1 MDTADYRRVE
11 RAIRFLEAHAAEQ
24 PSLGAVA
31 EHLGLSPYHFQRL
44 FRRWAGVSPKRFLQ
58 HLTVQAAKR
67 HLRDSASVLEA
78 TFAAGLSSPGRLH
91 DLFVSVEAVT
101 PGQFKGRGAG
111 LVLRYGVHPTPF
123 GACLLA
129 LSERGICALWFVEE
143 AGEGAAVEA
152 LQREW
157 PDARLSEDRDA
168 TGEAVTRIFHRPW
181 RVEEG
186 RLPLFLR
193 GTNFQLKVWQAL
205 LQIPEGAVVSYGTL
219 AGALGVPAAARA
231 VGSAVGK
238 NPIAYLIP
246 CHRVLRGSG
255 EVGGYRWDTM
265 RKKALLAREF
275 TAVVRAV

>member
-11 RAIRFLEAHAAEQ
+11 RAIRFLEEYATEQ
-24 PSLGAVA
+24 PSLEAVA
-31 EHLGLSPYHFQRL
+31 EHVGLSPYHFQRL

-78 TFAAGLSSPGRLH
+78 TFGAGLSSPGRLH
-91 DLFVSVEAVT
+91 DLFVAVEAVT
-101 PGQFKGRGAG
+101 PGQFKGRGVG
-111 LVLRYGVHPTPF
+111 LVLRYGFHPTPF

-129 LSERGICALWFVEE
+129 LSERGICALWFVGE
-143 AGEGAAVEA
+143 AGEGAAVEE
-152 LQREW
+152 LQGEW
-157 PDARLSEDRDA
+157 RGAGLLEDQNA
-168 TGEAVTRIFHRPW
+168 TGGAVARIFDRPW

-205 LQIPEGAVVSYGTL
+205 LQIPEGAVVSYATL
-219 AGALGVPAAARA
+219 AGGLGMPAAARA
-231 VGSAVGK
+231 VGSAVGR

-255 EVGGYRWDTM
+255 EVGGYRWDSV
-265 RKKALLAREF
+265 RKKALLARELA
-275 TAVVRAV
+275 TAGNAL

>member
-11 RAIRFLEAHAAEQ
+11 RAIRFLEEHAAEQ
-24 PSLGAVA
+24 PSLEAVA
-31 EHLGLSPYHFQRL
+31 ECVGLSPYHFQRL
-44 FRRWAGVSPKRFLQ
+44 FRRWAGVSPKRYLQ

-67 HLRDSASVLEA
+67 HLRDAASVLEA
-78 TFAAGLSSPGRLH
+78 TFATGLSSPGRLH

-111 LVLRYGVHPTPF
+111 LVLRYGFHPTPF

-143 AGEGAAVEA
+143 AGEGAAVGE
-152 LQREW
+152 LQGEW
-157 PDARLSEDRDA
+157 RGARLLEDQDA
-168 TGEAVTRIFHRPW
+168 TGGAVARIFTRRW
-181 RVEEG
+181 RVEDG

-219 AGALGVPAAARA
+219 AGQLGMPAAARA

-255 EVGGYRWDTM
+255 EVGGYRWDSV
-265 RKKALLAREF
+265 RKKALLARELA
-275 TAVVRAV
+275 TAGSAL